1 MPTYLFLNNDTG
13 EFFEDFLT
21 NSKKQDLLSKNPHIQ
36 QIPAPFAIT
45 SMEGTYHGKTDDTW
59 KEVLSKVAEAH
70 PESTVGKDTVEKML
84 NNQKHSKYSRNGETL
99 EFLYYA
105 NTNHRR
111 VYV

>member
-45 SMEGTYHGKTDDTW
+45 SMEGTHHGKTDDTW

-70 PESTVGKDTVEKML
+70 PESTVGQRYGRKDTKQSKTSQII
-84 NNQKHSKYSRNGETL
+84 QKWRNS
-99 EFLYYA
+99 
-105 NTNHRR
+105 
-111 VYV
+111 

>member
-59 KEVLSKVAEAH
+59 KEVLSKLQRH
-70 PESTVGKDTVEKML
+70 TQ
-84 NNQKHSKYSRNGETL
+84 NQQ
-99 EFLYYA
+99 
-105 NTNHRR
+105 
-111 VYV
+111 

>member
-21 NSKKQDLLSKNPHIQ
+21 NSKKEDLLAKNSHIQ

-45 SMEGTYHGKTDDTW
+45 SMEGTHHGKTDDTW

-70 PESTVGKDTVEKML
+70 PESMVGQRYGRKNIKQSKTSNIL
-84 NNQKHSKYSRNGETL
+84 QKWRNS
-99 EFLYYA
+99 
-105 NTNHRR
+105 
-111 VYV
+111 